1 MHVDNQGHHFY
12 FVQELEEKKGLAYE
26 TNTAHNIYLDQGNE
40 DIFSSDHIR
49 NRKFPTRVNNIHFI
63 FLIAIISK

>member
-1 MHVDNQGHHFY
+1 MSTIKAIFY
-12 FVQELEEKKGLAYE
+12 FFQELEEKKCLAYE

>member
-1 MHVDNQGHHFY
+1 MSKIQVIFNCF
-12 FVQELEEKKGLAYE
+12 QELEEKKGLAYE

-63 FLIAIISK
+63 FLISIISK

>member
-1 MHVDNQGHHFY
+1 MYVNNQGHLFY
-12 FVQELEEKKGLAYE
+12 FFQELEEKKGLAYE

>member
-1 MHVDNQGHHFY
+1 MYVKNQGHLLLF
-12 FVQELEEKKGLAYE
+12 QELEEKKGLAYE

-63 FLIAIISK
+63 FLISIISK

>member
-1 MHVDNQGHHFY
+1 MYVNNQGHLFY
-12 FVQELEEKKGLAYE
+12 FFQELEEKKGLAYE

-63 FLIAIISK
+63 FLISIISK

>member
-1 MHVDNQGHHFY
+1 MSTIKVIFY
-12 FVQELEEKKGLAYE
+12 FFQELEEKKGLAYE

-63 FLIAIISK
+63 FLISIISK

>member
-1 MHVDNQGHHFY
+1 MSKIKVISYY
-12 FVQELEEKKGLAYE
+12 FQELEEKKGLAYE
-26 TNTAHNIYLDQGNE
+26 TNIAHNIYLDQGNE

>member
-1 MHVDNQGHHFY
+1 MHVNNQGYLFY
-12 FVQELEEKKGLAYE
+12 FFQELEEKKGLAYE

-49 NRKFPTRVNNIHFI
+49 NRKFPTRVNNIDFI
-63 FLIAIISK
+63 LLIFSISK

>member
-1 MHVDNQGHHFY
+1 MSKIQVIFNCF
-12 FVQELEEKKGLAYE
+12 QELEEKKGLAYE

-63 FLIAIISK
+63 FLISIIRK

>member
-1 MHVDNQGHHFY
+1 MYVNNQGNLFY
-12 FVQELEEKKGLAYE
+12 FFQELEEKKGLAYE

-63 FLIAIISK
+63 FDKKSPS

>member
-1 MHVDNQGHHFY
+1 MYVNNQGHLFY
-12 FVQELEEKKGLAYE
+12 FFQELEEKKCLAFE

-49 NRKFPTRVNNIHFI
+49 NRKFPTRVNNI
-63 FLIAIISK
+63 